1 MSLKRPGKRKEAD
14 FLSKSRFIELVR
26 SFGKAKILVV
36 GDFILDQ
43 FIWGSVDR
51 ISPEAPVPVVQVNRE
66 SYVPGGAL
74 NVANN
79 ILTLG
84 GKVFPCG
91 VLGRDLVG
99 RMLLKVMKQNAVETG
114 GVIYD
119 PTRPTIHKTRIIAHS
134 QQVVRFDREK
144 VGDVPRK
151 DLQRILKYVESKI
164 REIDGVIIEDY
175 GKGLITA
182 SLIRDLLKLTKR
194 HRKFVMVDPKER
206 HIAYYKGVTVITP
219 NRKEA
224 YAALDALGVGTE
236 NEGVRIPIEA
246 VGKKLIGKL
255 RCDSVLITLGEE
267 GMLLM
272 EKRGAQT
279 RIPTAAREVFDVS
292 GAGDTVAAAFA
303 LSLARGA
310 TLKEAAFISNLAAG
324 IVVGKLGTATVNPDE
339 LIESFSSVRPQV
351 RGMAR

>member
-1 MSLKRPGKRKEAD
+1 MKRGGKKAEG
-14 FLSKSRFIELVR
+14 FLTKSRFVELVR
-26 SFGKAKILVV
+26 SFGKTKILVV

-66 SYVPGGAL
+66 SYMPGGAL

-99 RMLLKVMKQNAVETG
+99 RMLLKVMRQNAVETG
-114 GVIYD
+114 GVVHD

-144 VGDVPRK
+144 AEDVPQK
-151 DLQRILKYVESKI
+151 DLLKILEYVELKI

-175 GKGLITA
+175 GKGVVTA
-182 SLIRDLLKLTKR
+182 SLIRKLLKLTKR
-194 HRKFVMVDPKER
+194 HRKFVIVDPKER

-224 YAALDALGVGTE
+224 YGALEALGVETKIG
-236 NEGVRIPIEA
+236 GVKMPIETA
-246 VGKKLIGKL
+246 GRKLLEKL
-255 RCDSVLITLGEE
+255 RCESVLITLGEE

-272 EKRGAQT
+272 EKRGAKT

-351 RGMAR
+351 REMVK